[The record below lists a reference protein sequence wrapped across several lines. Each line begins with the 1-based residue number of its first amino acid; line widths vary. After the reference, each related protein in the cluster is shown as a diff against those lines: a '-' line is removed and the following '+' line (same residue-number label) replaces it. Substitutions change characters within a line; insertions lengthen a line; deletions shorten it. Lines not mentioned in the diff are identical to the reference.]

1 LRFLNVAEVGEIRI
15 IFDMSKWHPTHWRT
29 STRIPFASAFC
40 AFFLFINPSAQA
52 SDFIAINNV
61 TDLTHIG
68 LSDDLPLNGDYKLVL
83 QNFGSSSYAEYSSL
97 DLGPILNPS
106 TDGDTRYVAAY
117 IGGPVYVNGTFLG
130 QINVFTGTF
139 DGNGK
144 TLTGLN
150 RPLFW
155 SVEGSSDSRSV
166 VENLTLET
174 QETFTHPTDPS
185 LNEQGLQSTY
195 GEQPQFPRGVL
206 ANGVDYVD
214 IENVNVS
221 GSINAVITL
230 GSPLVERIG
239 GVVGRAQN
247 SNFTS
252 VTSDVDITVKTN
264 YQIEGY
270 IFENAAN
277 KVGGLIGEATNVN
290 IQDSSSQGDVKGTRY
305 VGGLVGQLGNST
317 LNNVTSAGNVTAQSD
332 IRQIFP
338 DLAVGG
344 LIGQAANSQISNAT
358 SSGDVFGNEG
368 IGGFI
373 GMSSDNT
380 ISNSRATGRVVVGE
394 SLVGGFIGIST
405 GDSINGSSSSG
416 RVSGGL
422 DSGGFVGRF
431 SLGQIRNSYVVSEMA
446 TGLFGKIIESDVE
459 NSYSFTLG
467 NPETWNTFLKF
478 ADQVISE
485 KLINKLSI
493 TDLESASIATTIG
506 QPIKLFVDLSTQT
519 KLRIWIQTP
528 SGDRVILGDLEIVD
542 GKLTL
547 PTMEFS
553 EVGNYKLELTQVE
566 SDLAIDGESLLT
578 IDINVSEKEET
589 L

>member
-1 LRFLNVAEVGEIRI
+1 MKKAQRI
-15 IFDMSKWHPTHWRT
+15 IKRSDKRFQLF
-29 STRIPFASAFC
+29 STIC
-40 AFFLFINPSAQA
+40 TLVLFINPPAQG
-52 SDFIAINNV
+52 SEIIAINNV
-61 TDLTHIG
+61 TDLSHIG
-68 LSDDLPLNGDYKLVL
+68 LSDDLPLNGNYKLVL
-83 QNFGSSSYAEYSSL
+83 QNFGSGSYSEYDSL

-130 QINVFTGTF
+130 QTNVFTGTF

-155 SVEGSSDSRSV
+155 SIEGSSDSRSV

-195 GEQPQFPRGVL
+195 GELPQFPRGVL
-206 ANGVDYVD
+206 ANDVKYLDVRNVD
-214 IENVNVS
+214 VS
-221 GSINAVITL
+221 GSINANTNWPL
-230 GSPLVERIG
+230 PGLVEKIG
-239 GVVGRAQN
+239 GLTGSADH
-247 SNFTS
+247 SSFTN
-252 VTSDVDITVKTN
+252 VTSDVDITVRTTSTIN
-264 YQIEGY
+264 G
-270 IFENAAN
+270 FAFNNAAN
-277 KVGGLIGEATNVN
+277 KVGGLIGDASFVN

-305 VGGLVGQLGNST
+305 VGGLVGNLANST
-317 LNNVTSAGNVTAQSD
+317 LTNVTASGNISAQSEVRD
-332 IRQIFP
+332 VLP

-344 LIGQAANSQISNAT
+344 LIGRADNSQIADAL
-358 SSGDVFGNEG
+358 SSGDVYGNEG

-373 GMSSDNT
+373 GMSANNSISD
-380 ISNSRATGRVVVGE
+380 SRATGRVVVGE
-394 SLVGGFIGIST
+394 SLVGGFIGISSN
-405 GDSINGSSSSG
+405 DSIVRSSSSS

-431 SLGQIRNSYVVSEMA
+431 SLGQIRDSYIISEMA

-478 ADQVISE
+478 ADQIISE
-485 KLINKLSI
+485 NLINQLSI
-493 TDLESASIATTIG
+493 TELENASIATTIG
-506 QPIKLFVDLSTQT
+506 QPIKLFVDFSTQT

-528 SGDRVILGDLEIVD
+528 SGDRVILGDLEIID

-553 EVGNYKLELTQVE
+553 EVGNYKLELTEVE
-566 SDLAIDGESLLT
+566 SDQAIEGESVLT
-578 IDINVSEKEET
+578 IAITVGEKEDT